1 MSMGAMS
8 TGRNAAMDEFL
19 LRALAAGLGLAVVAG
34 PLGCFV
40 VWRRMAYFG
49 DALAH
54 TALLGIVVGI
64 MLGTSPL
71 AGVVAVCIAVAVL
84 LAGMQ
89 GDGRLA
95 SDSLLG
101 IMAHG
106 ALALGLVLLSTMER
120 VRVDLMGWLFGDILA
135 VTWEDAGL
143 VWGGAVLVLGL
154 LAAHWRSLV
163 AMTVDEDLA
172 RVEGHDVERG
182 RIVLML
188 LVAVS
193 VAAAMKV
200 VGVMLVT
207 AMLVIPAAS
216 ARRLA
221 RTPEQMAGAAILAG
235 GLAVSLGL
243 GASWHYDTPSGP
255 SIVVAAVVLFV
266 ASRLMP
272 PKSA

>member
-1 MSMGAMS
+1 
-8 TGRNAAMDEFL
+8 MDEFL
-19 LRALAAGLGLAVVAG
+19 MRALAAGLGLAAVAG

-54 TALLGIVVGI
+54 TALLGIVVGLL
-64 MLGTSPL
+64 LGVSPL
-71 AGVVAVCIAVAVL
+71 VGVVAVCAAVALL
-84 LAGMQ
+84 LAAVQPGT
-89 GDGRLA
+89 RLA

-135 VTWEDAGL
+135 VTWSDVAF
-143 VWGGAVLVLGL
+143 VWCGAALVLSL
-154 LAAHWRSLV
+154 LAWHWRCLV
-163 AMTVDEDLA
+163 AMSVNEDLA
-172 RVEGHDVERG
+172 RVEGHDVGRG
-182 RIVLML
+182 RVVLML
-188 LVAVS
+188 LVAMS

-221 RTPEQMAGAAILAG
+221 RTPEQMAAAAIGAG
-235 GLAVSLGL
+235 AVAVIGGL
-243 GASWHYDTPSGP
+243 GASWHFDSPSGP
-255 SIVVAAVVLFV
+255 SIVVAAVIFFVL
-266 ASRLMP
+266 SRLVP
-272 PKSA
+272 PGRV

>member
-1 MSMGAMS
+1 
-8 TGRNAAMDEFL
+8 
-19 LRALAAGLGLAVVAG
+19 
-34 PLGCFV
+34 
-40 VWRRMAYFG
+40 
-49 DALAH
+49 
-54 TALLGIVVGI
+54 
-64 MLGTSPL
+64 
-71 AGVVAVCIAVAVL
+71 VAVALL

-89 GDGRLA
+89 RDGRLA

-255 SIVVAAVVLFV
+255 SIVVTAVVLFV
-266 ASRLMP
+266 VSRLMP
-272 PKSA
+272 SKSA